1 MEGVFWLG
9 NCIFMSDDS
18 GFSLSLSPSHIYT
31 FDSIT
36 SDHIDIITGGSSQLY
51 RG

>member
-9 NCIFMSDDS
+9 NCILCLMTA
-18 GFSLSLSPSHIYT
+18 GSLSLIYT

-36 SDHIDIITGGSSQLY
+36 SDHIDIITGGRSQLY